1 MPKEEKIKFF
11 YFSKFAIRIY
21 NLGKSGWG
29 KMELTVAKWV
39 NGTWLIKFGKIL
51 E

>member
-1 MPKEEKIKFF
+1 MPKGKKIKFF
-11 YFSKFAIRIY
+11 YISKFAIRIY

-39 NGTWLIKFGKIL
+39 NGAWGINFDKIL